1 MNRMGRL
8 GRWMLLGMATLG
20 GLAGAHAETLTW
32 SGDATGDFTA
42 AANWSPAQ
50 TPQPGDTLVIQESV
64 TFKGTTFDVG
74 TAGLTIQRTQG
85 TVRCGVS
92 FTGSGDLVITG
103 SGGGVFFQDGACPLL
118 TGAWRLRGGTFEP
131 CPDLGGMGT
140 GKVYVEG
147 PSKFQIGDVKLTNDV
162 CVVGTGAAVAFAR
175 AARLTG
181 VLSTEADFTLDVA
194 WVDANRR
201 VEIAD
206 LRAGDSTV
214 TITGNA
220 GGTNRTLDFTGTVEA
235 QLVKKGAC
243 EVRFTGTSDATGTTL
258 SIENGTVSFTESARW
273 AGSSVTATGE
283 GTVLRF
289 DGANLTAD
297 DATVCVADG
306 AKLDV
311 ASLTVLPS
319 LTLGDQA
326 LEPGTY
332 QAGNLPDNVT
342 GAGIL
347 LVGGTVTTWIGGAA
361 GAWSEGANWSTG
373 VAPKGMVI
381 ARFTNEVELAAE
393 EFDFGEDGV
402 CIWNSTNLIQG
413 TAFAGAGRYRK
424 FGSGQI
430 EYRANSSYTGGTLLT
445 DGCAY
450 LGNTKFTPQAFGA
463 AEGVVELTRNMD
475 GTGPFFSFG
484 AYQVPIA
491 NKIKFVGETKVVD
504 ETKGARIRISN
515 PVCLKGD
522 VESDSDFLIF
532 SEWGWMHADGDF
544 RAPGKTITFK
554 EDYKADVPGPDPS
567 YFAGAIDAALVKK
580 GTASLELRGRSSGE
594 TNVLTAAGG
603 NLRLTAEAAWEGPV
617 VVKDGG
623 LLALDGRDNLSSA
636 ATLTVE
642 EGGKVEIAE
651 GVGVRVNTL
660 VLNGQKMPVGVYS
673 AANQPAFLGGAG
685 HVVVGKSTVIILR

>member
-1 MNRMGRL
+1 MKRTGRL
-8 GRWMLLGMATLG
+8 ERLIVLGVAALA
-20 GLAGAHAETLTW
+20 GLAGVRADTLTW
-32 SGDATGDFTA
+32 NGGTTKEGDFTA

-50 TPQPGDTLVIQESV
+50 TPQPGDTLVIQGDV
-64 TFKGTTFDVG
+64 TFKGATFDVG

-103 SGGGVFFQDGACPLL
+103 NGGTFYQDGACPSL
-118 TGAWRLRGGTFEP
+118 TGNWYLRGGTFEP
-131 CPDLGGMGT
+131 CEYGMGT
-140 GKVYVEG
+140 GKIVVEG
-147 PSKFQIGDVKLTNDV
+147 AFSSTFQIGYVTLTNDV
-162 CVVGTGAAVAFAR
+162 SVVGKGASLAFAR
-175 AARLTG
+175 AAHLMG
-181 VLSTEADFTLDVA
+181 VLSADADFTLDVR

-220 GGTNRTLDFTGTVEA
+220 GGTNSPLDFTGTVEA

-243 EVRFTGTSDATGTTL
+243 EVRFTGTSDAAETTL

-297 DATVCVADG
+297 GATVRVADG

-319 LTLGDQA
+319 LTLGDQP

-332 QAGNLPDNVT
+332 QAKDLPDNVT

-347 LVGGTVTTWIGGAA
+347 LVGGTVTTWIGGEA

-393 EFDFGEDGV
+393 GFDFGEDGV
-402 CIWNSTNLIQG
+402 CIWNSANLIQG

-430 EYRANSSYTGGTLLT
+430 EYRADSSYTGGTLLT
-445 DGCAY
+445 DGSAY
-450 LGNTKFTPQAFGA
+450 LGNFKIGNGKLVTQAFGA
-463 AEGVVELTRNMD
+463 AEGVVELTRNIG
-475 GTGPFFSFG
+475 GTGPFFNFG

-491 NKIKFVGETKVVD
+491 NKIKFVGETK
-504 ETKGARIRISN
+504 ARRIWITN
-515 PVCLKGD
+515 PVQLKGD
-522 VESDSDFLIF
+522 VESDSDFLI
-532 SEWGWMHADGDF
+532 SSGWGWLHADGDF
-544 RAPGKTITFK
+544 RAPGKTITFE

-594 TNVLTAAGG
+594 ANVLTAAGG
-603 NLRLTAEAAWEGPV
+603 SLRLTADAAWEGPV

-623 LLALDGRDNLSSA
+623 LLALDGRDNLSST

-642 EGGKVEIAE
+642 EGGKVEIAD